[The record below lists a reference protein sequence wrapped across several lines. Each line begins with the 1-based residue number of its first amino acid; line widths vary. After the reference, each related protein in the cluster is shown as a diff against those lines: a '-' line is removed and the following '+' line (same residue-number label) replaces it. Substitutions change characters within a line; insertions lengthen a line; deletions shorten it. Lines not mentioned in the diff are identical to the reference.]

1 VALPDSATHRVSVY
15 CELDVTHIFLHKLT
29 ALDYTINFWCY
40 LITHDQGY
48 EHLHGHAALAA
59 R

>member
-1 VALPDSATHRVSVY
+1 MPYWATHRISVY